1 MNDQQTNRQ
10 HPIPQNFMDV
20 EFKIVGDFTVRQFI
34 YLCAT
39 GLPTYLIYQA
49 PIQGFLKT
57 IGVLVFGLLGIILV
71 FVPIDDRSADV
82 WVVNFFRAVYGN
94 NRRVWRKTPKVPKT
108 LTIETIKIVQGEM
121 ITLAPTA
128 SRRKLEEYLKG
139 ITATS
144 EGDDLDFNFNKSKYV
159 FTEESVAPITTTIS
173 PEIIATQVSFQPDKI
188 VEQTPTT
195 PEAKP
200 IEEKPAIQEV
210 TIKLT
215 KPFLEKPIE
224 SEVVTTTPT
233 QPITPKPIPVIQKVT
248 PMKPKEEK
256 PREEIHEEFR
266 VTSGEIPGRK
276 FVSFSQKEQELILP
290 LRGERKI
297 NLFSSNGVEET
308 QRKDIK
314 TLAKELR
321 TIVREIKV
329 ENKNLLESVP
339 QAAPVQETRELHE
352 ISGIIFDNLNNPISN
367 IMVALLD
374 NQGLEIKYARTDNLG
389 KFTIKDTELG
399 DFQIKVLNP
408 EVFNLNF
415 DIIKLSINKYPVPII
430 QITGKQKWQ
439 LTTLQLKISLTFLI

>member
-139 ITATS
+139 ITPTS
-144 EGDDLDFNFNKSKYV
+144 EGDDLDFNFNKSKYI
-159 FTEESVAPITTTIS
+159 FSEAAIAPITTTIS
-173 PEIIATQVSFQPDKI
+173 PKVPISQVSFQPDKI
-188 VEQTPTT
+188 AEPQPAT
-195 PEAKP
+195 PETKP
-200 IEEKPAIQEV
+200 AEEKPAIQEV
-210 TIKLT
+210 TIKLA
-215 KPFLEKPIE
+215 KPFVEKPIE
-224 SEVVTTTPT
+224 PEVESTPPVQ
-233 QPITPKPIPVIQKVT
+233 QPVTPKAIPIIQKVM
-248 PMKPKEEK
+248 PVKPKEEK
-256 PREEIHEEFR
+256 PKEEIHEEFR

-297 NLFSSNGVEET
+297 NLFASNGVEET

-329 ENKNLLESVP
+329 ENKNLFQSEP
-339 QAAPVQETRELHE
+339 QTTPSQETREVHE

-389 KFTIKDTELG
+389 KFIIKDTELG

-430 QITGKQKWQ
+430 QITGKQK
-439 LTTLQLKISLTFLI
+439 

>member
-1 MNDQQTNRQ
+1 MNEQQANRQ

-34 YLCAT
+34 YLCIT

-57 IGVLVFGLLGIILV
+57 VGVIVFGLLGIILV

-82 WVVNFFRAVYGN
+82 WIVNFFRAVYGN
-94 NRRVWRKTPKVPKT
+94 SRRVWRKTPKVPKT
-108 LTIETIKIVQGEM
+108 LTLETIKIVQGEM

-139 ITATS
+139 VAPTS
-144 EGDDLDFNFNKSKYV
+144 EGDDLDFNFNKNKFVYSEV
-159 FTEESVAPITTTIS
+159 PVAPVVTSIS
-173 PEIIATQVSFQPDKI
+173 PEMTVSQVSFQPDKI
-188 VEQTPTT
+188 I
-195 PEAKP
+195 EAQPSPQETKP
-200 IEEKPAIQEV
+200 VEEKPAIQEV
-210 TIKLT
+210 TIKLS
-215 KPFLEKPIE
+215 KPFVEKQIE
-224 SEVVTTTPT
+224 PEVEVQISAQPKAQPLIQKITQVIPT
-233 QPITPKPIPVIQKVT
+233 KVT
-248 PMKPKEEK
+248 PVVQKIVPSMPKEIEKPK
-256 PREEIHEEFR
+256 EEIHEEFR

-276 FVSFSQKEQELILP
+276 FVSFSEKEQELILP

-297 NLFSSNGVEET
+297 NLFASNGVEET

-329 ENKNLLESVP
+329 ENKDVLEKTT
-339 QAAPVQETRELHE
+339 QTAPSQETREVHE

-374 NQGLEIKYARTDNLG
+374 KDGTEIKYARTDNLG
-389 KFTIKDTELG
+389 KFTVKDTELG

-430 QITGKQKWQ
+430 QIIGKQK
-439 LTTLQLKISLTFLI
+439 

>member
-49 PIQGFLKT
+49 PIQGFLKAV
-57 IGVLVFGLLGIILV
+57 GVLVFGLLGIVLV

-82 WVVNFFRAVYGN
+82 WIVNFFRAVYGN

-108 LTIETIKIVQGEM
+108 LTLETIKIVQGEM

-139 ITATS
+139 ISSTS
-144 EGDDLDFNFNKSKYV
+144 EGDDLDFNFNKNKYV
-159 FTEESVAPITTTIS
+159 YTEAVVSSVTTTIS
-173 PEIIATQVSFQPDKI
+173 SQPELSKVSFQPDVVPEQAGVQAPKI
-188 VEQTPTT
+188 S
-195 PEAKP
+195 
-200 IEEKPAIQEV
+200 EEKSAIQEV
-210 TIKLT
+210 TIKLS
-215 KPFLEKPIE
+215 KPFVEKPIE
-224 SEVVTTTPT
+224 QEIETPLSP
-233 QPITPKPIPVIQKVT
+233 QPKPQTQQVVQKTTLPIPQKVAPIIQKITTQPVIQK
-248 PMKPKEEK
+248 PK
-256 PREEIHEEFR
+256 EEIHEEFR
-266 VTSGEIPGRK
+266 VTTGEIPGRK
-276 FVSFSQKEQELILP
+276 FVSFSEKEQELILP

-297 NLFSSNGVEET
+297 NLFASNGVEET

-321 TIVREIKV
+321 SIVREIKV
-329 ENKNLLESVP
+329 ENKDLLEKTSQTP
-339 QAAPVQETRELHE
+339 PSQETKESHE
-352 ISGIIFDNLNNPISN
+352 VSGIIFDNLNNPISN

-374 NQGLEIKYARTDNLG
+374 KDGNEIKYARTDNLG
-389 KFTIKDTELG
+389 KFVLKDTDFG

-415 DIIKLSINKYPVPII
+415 DIIKLSIEKYPVPII
-430 QITGKQKWQ
+430 QITGKQK
-439 LTTLQLKISLTFLI
+439 